1 LIPPSA
7 GLSRLKR
14 INIYFSRANG
24 TTGNGL
30 NLITGGFMAVI
41 TISRQ
46 YGAGGTTLG
55 KMIADEMGYEFADSA
70 IIARVAEMANVSTH
84 WVETVENE
92 AGGKLSRFITRMV
105 SKPLVDRILK
115 DERGYIDEEIYLDY
129 LVLII
134 AQIADEGD
142 AVVLGRGSQYI
153 LNDHPDALHIL
164 MIDEF
169 QNRVRFMKEHY
180 DLSDSRAMRVVK
192 GEDKRRK
199 ALFQKLGK
207 TDYDDPF
214 LYHLVLNMSRV
225 SLEQAKDMVCNLVG

>member
-1 LIPPSA
+1 
-7 GLSRLKR
+7 
-14 INIYFSRANG
+14 
-24 TTGNGL
+24 
-30 NLITGGFMAVI
+30 MAVI

-46 YGAGGTTLG
+46 YGAGGKTLG
-55 KMIADEMGYEFADSA
+55 KKIADELDYEFGDSE
-70 IIARVAEMANVSTH
+70 IIAKVAEMANVSTH

-92 AGGKLSRFITRMV
+92 AGGKLSRFVTRMV

-115 DERGYIDEEIYLDY
+115 DERGYIDEKIYLDY

-142 AVVLGRGSQYI
+142 VVILGRGSQYI
-153 LNDHPDALHIL
+153 LDDHPDAFHIL

-169 QNRVRFMKEHY
+169 DNRVRFMKENY
-180 DLSDSRAMRVVK
+180 ELSESRATRVVR

-199 ALFQKLGK
+199 ALYQKLGK

-214 LYHLVLNMSRV
+214 LYHLVLNMSKI
-225 SLEQAKDMVCNLVG
+225 SLEEAKKMVCGLVQSET

>member
-1 LIPPSA
+1 
-7 GLSRLKR
+7 
-14 INIYFSRANG
+14 
-24 TTGNGL
+24 
-30 NLITGGFMAVI
+30 MAVI

-46 YGAGGTTLG
+46 YGAGGKTLG
-55 KMIADEMGYEFADSA
+55 KMIADDLDYEFADSA
-70 IIARVAEMANVSTH
+70 IVTRVAEMANVSTH

-134 AQIADEGD
+134 AQIADEGNS
-142 AVVLGRGSQYI
+142 VILGRGSQYI
-153 LNDHPDALHIL
+153 LNDHPDAFHIL
-164 MIDEF
+164 MIDKFE
-169 QNRVRFMKEHY
+169 NRVRFMREHY
-180 DLSDSRAMRVVK
+180 ALSDNRATRVVK
-192 GEDKRRK
+192 GEDKRRN

-214 LYHLVLNMSRV
+214 LYHLVLNMSKI
-225 SLEQAKDMVCNLVG
+225 SLEEARKLVCNLVSP

>member
-1 LIPPSA
+1 
-7 GLSRLKR
+7 
-14 INIYFSRANG
+14 
-24 TTGNGL
+24 
-30 NLITGGFMAVI
+30 MAVI

-46 YGAGGTTLG
+46 YGAGGITLG
-55 KMIADEMGYEFADSA
+55 KMIADELGYVFADSE

-92 AGGKLSRFITRMV
+92 AGGKLSRFITRLV

-134 AQIADEGD
+134 AQIADEGNT
-142 AVVLGRGSQYI
+142 VVLGRGSQYI
-153 LNDHPDALHIL
+153 LNDHPDAFHIL

-169 QNRVRFMKEHY
+169 ENRVRFMKEHY
-180 DLSDSRAMRVVK
+180 DLPDTRAMRVVK

-214 LYHLVLNMSRV
+214 LYHLVLNMSKV
-225 SLEQAKDMVCNLVG
+225 SLEQAKSMVCNLVG

>member
-1 LIPPSA
+1 
-7 GLSRLKR
+7 
-14 INIYFSRANG
+14 
-24 TTGNGL
+24 
-30 NLITGGFMAVI
+30 MAVI

-46 YGAGGTTLG
+46 YGAGGKTLG
-55 KMIADEMGYEFADSA
+55 KMIADDLDYEFADSA
-70 IIARVAEMANVSTH
+70 IVTRVAAMANVSTH

-134 AQIADEGD
+134 AQIADEGN
-142 AVVLGRGSQYI
+142 AVILGRGSQYI
-153 LNDHPDALHIL
+153 LNDHPDAFHIL

-169 QNRVRFMKEHY
+169 ENRVRFMKEHY
-180 DLSDSRAMRVVK
+180 ALSDSRATRVVK
-192 GEDKRRK
+192 GEDKRRN

-214 LYHLVLNMSRV
+214 LYHLVLNMSRI
-225 SLEQAKDMVCNLVG
+225 SLEEARKIVCNLVSP